1 MSKEKKISQNPYIA
15 KDELLVKLGFREMID
30 ITKLLY
36 NEGQIDGVPKN
47 PRYLKESEHDNL
59 VKSLADS
66 PEFLEYKPLMVY
78 GLEDGT
84 YVTICGNMR
93 LRVANE
99 LRIGGN
105 TNFDKLPCFVL
116 KTDTPI
122 QKIKEYAIKD
132 NVQAGNWDWDELAN
146 GDWKVDE
153 LQDWGVDCSFLTDT
167 EPVEQ
172 MSERKETEDDNYDEN
187 EHEIETKCKLGD
199 IWQLGQH
206 RLMCGDSTDAAQV
219 ALLLDGQQ
227 IQLYLTDPPYNVAY
241 GYDNSTTEGH
251 RKDGL
256 VVLNDKMD
264 NDKFEQFLTNAF
276 NAANANMRKGASFY
290 IFHSDGYSYW
300 FRKALINTVD
310 LELRENLIW
319 VKNSMVL
326 GRQDYQWRHEPCL
339 YGWKKGA
346 SHNWF
351 SDRKQTTVMEFDRPT
366 KSVEHPTMKPIPLFA
381 YLIQN
386 SSQEGWNVYDSFGG
400 SGTTVMAC
408 EQLDR
413 NGFLM
418 ELDPHYCDV
427 IINRWETY
435 TGKKAEKIKENEN
448 E

>member
-1 MSKEKKISQNPYIA
+1 MAKKQNNTLNELGVKERISLSCL
-15 KDELLVKLGFREMID
+15 EL
-30 ITKLLY
+30 
-36 NEGQIDGVPKN
+36 NEGQIVGIPKN
-47 PRYLKESEHDNL
+47 PRYLKGEEHDKL
-59 VKSLADS
+59 KKSLKDS
-66 PEFLEYKPLMVY
+66 PELLQYKPLMVY
-78 GLEDGT
+78 AIEGGKF
-84 YVTICGNMR
+84 VVVCGNMR
-93 LRVANE
+93 LRICQELHNE
-99 LRIGGN
+99 GVEG
-105 TNFDKLPCFVL
+105 FDALPCFVL
-116 KTDTPI
+116 NKDVPI
-122 QKIKEYAIKD
+122 AKIKEYAIKD

-146 GDWKVDE
+146 GDWEVEE

-167 EPVEQ
+167 EPVEE
-172 MSERKETEDDNYDEN
+172 MPERKETEDDEYDEN
-187 EHEIETKCKLGD
+187 EHKIEAKCKLGD
-199 IWQLGQH
+199 IWQLGRH
-206 RLMCGDSTDAAQV
+206 RLMCGDSTDASQV
-219 ALLLDGQQ
+219 AKLLGGTN

-241 GYDNSTTEGH
+241 GYDGAATEGH

-264 NDKFEQFLTNAF
+264 NDKFEEFLTNAF
-276 NAANANMRKGASFY
+276 NAANANMEKGASFY
-290 IFHSDGYSYW
+290 IFHSDCYSYW

-339 YGWKKGA
+339 YGWKKGS

-400 SGTTVMAC
+400 SGTTIMAC
-408 EQLDR
+408 EQLGR
-413 NGFLM
+413 NGFSM

-435 TGKKAEKIKENEN
+435 TGKKAEKIKV
-448 E
+448 

>member
-1 MSKEKKISQNPYIA
+1 MAKKQNNTLSELGVKERISLSCL
-15 KDELLVKLGFREMID
+15 EL
-30 ITKLLY
+30 
-36 NEGQIDGVPKN
+36 NEGQIVGIPKN
-47 PRYLKESEHDNL
+47 PRYLKGEEHDKL
-59 VKSLADS
+59 KKSLKDS
-66 PEFLEYKPLMVY
+66 PELLQYKPLMVY
-78 GLEDGT
+78 AAEGGKF
-84 YVTICGNMR
+84 VVICGNMR
-93 LRVANE
+93 LRICQELHNE
-99 LRIGGN
+99 GVEG
-105 TNFDKLPCFVL
+105 FDALPCFVL
-116 KTDTPI
+116 NKDVSI
-122 QKIKEYAIKD
+122 AKIKEYAIKD

-146 GDWKVDE
+146 GDWEVDD

-167 EPVEQ
+167 EPVKE
-172 MSERKETEDDNYDEN
+172 MSERKETEDDEYYED
-187 EHEIETKCKLGD
+187 EHEIEAKCKLGD
-199 IWQLGQH
+199 IWQLGRH
-206 RLMCGDSTDAAQV
+206 RLMCGDSTDASQV
-219 ALLLDGQQ
+219 AKLLGSTN

-241 GYDNSTTEGH
+241 GYDGAATEGH

-264 NDKFEQFLTNAF
+264 NDKFEEFLTNAF
-276 NAANANMRKGASFY
+276 NAANANMEKGASFY

-346 SHNWF
+346 THNWF

-366 KSVEHPTMKPIPLFA
+366 KSIEHPTMKPIPLFA

-400 SGTTVMAC
+400 SGTTIMAC

-413 NGFLM
+413 NGFSM

-435 TGKKAEKIKENEN
+435 TGKKAEKITV
-448 E
+448 